1 MMLARALRAN
11 APRRAAGQ
19 QLRRMSAAAAEAAE
33 PAKKPFPLFN
43 FQDPVVL
50 SFWAVLSGTYLM
62 CARWVREDTKLA
74 KKVAAHKAAM
84 APSELVRSS
93 IPPAVSMLPCSS
105 VLHLRAHGAT
115 IDPSLLSLVN
125 PISSLYAQAA
135 EEAAA
140 AAPSAVTAAVVTPAA
155 APAALPASGSTSP
168 MDWKVADVQSW
179 LTAIELP
186 QHAGVL
192 SHLHGGGELAPAS
205 VRVHG
210 GFVSWSLGS
219 IPLDISPNASLPWP
233 DARGHS
239 SLNARPSPRR
249 CFQDARD

>member
-1 MMLARALRAN
+1 MLARALRAN

-84 APSELVRSS
+84 APSEPVRSS
-93 IPPAVSMLPCSS
+93 IPPAVSVLPCSS

-192 SHLHGGGELAPAS
+192 SHLHGGGNSLLQVSACL
-205 VRVHG
+205 VV
-210 GFVSWSLGS
+210 FVSWSLGS
-219 IPLDISPNASLPWP
+219 IPLEISPNASLPWP

>member
-84 APSELVRSS
+84 APSEPVRSS
-93 IPPAVSMLPCSS
+93 IRPPLPFPCCLAVAFC
-105 VLHLRAHGAT
+105 T
-115 IDPSLLSLVN
+115 
-125 PISSLYAQAA
+125 
-135 EEAAA
+135 
-140 AAPSAVTAAVVTPAA
+140 
-155 APAALPASGSTSP
+155 
-168 MDWKVADVQSW
+168 
-179 LTAIELP
+179 
-186 QHAGVL
+186 
-192 SHLHGGGELAPAS
+192 
-205 VRVHG
+205 
-210 GFVSWSLGS
+210 
-219 IPLDISPNASLPWP
+219 
-233 DARGHS
+233 
-239 SLNARPSPRR
+239 
-249 CFQDARD
+249 